1 MRLPLAYMAVL
12 LSGAS
17 AAFAQTATDGMSSMS
32 SGGASTIRGLLSKGY
47 EIKSSV
53 PNGKKFIV
61 FLQKDK
67 SAYACEFATVADSR
81 CEPLN

>member
-1 MRLPLAYMAVL
+1 MRLPLAYLAVL

-17 AAFAQTATDGMSSMS
+17 AAFAQTSDNMSSAS
-32 SGGASTIRGLLSKGY
+32 SGGVSTIRGLLSAGY
-47 EIKSSV
+47 EIKASV

-67 SAYACEFATVADSR
+67 SAYACEFATVVESR

>member
-12 LSGAS
+12 LFGAS
-17 AAFAQTATDGMSSMS
+17 AAYAQTQSDNMSSAS
-32 SGGASTIRGLLSKGY
+32 SGGVSTIRGLLSAGY
-47 EIKSSV
+47 EIKASV

>member
-1 MRLPLAYMAVL
+1 MRLPLAPMAVL
-12 LSGAS
+12 LFGIS
-17 AAFAQTATDGMSSMS
+17 AAFAQGPADMSAVS
-32 SGGASTIRGLLSKGY
+32 SGGASTIRGLLAAGY

-67 SAYACEFATVADSR
+67 SAYACEFATVAESR

>member
-1 MRLPLAYMAVL
+1 MRLPLAYMAAL
-12 LSGAS
+12 LTVGS
-17 AAFAQTATDGMSSMS
+17 AAFAQTAPDAMSSVS
-32 SGGASTIRGLLSKGY
+32 GGGASTIRGLLSKGY

-67 SAYACEFATVADSR
+67 SAYACEFATVVDSR

>member
-1 MRLPLAYMAVL
+1 MRLPLAYMAAL
-12 LSGAS
+12 LTVAS
-17 AAFAQTATDGMSSMS
+17 AAFAQTTPDAMSSV
-32 SGGASTIRGLLSKGY
+32 SGGRASTIRGLLSKGY

-67 SAYACEFATVADSR
+67 SAYACEFATVVDSR

>member
-1 MRLPLAYMAVL
+1 MRLPLATMAVL

-17 AAFAQTATDGMSSMS
+17 AAFAQTATDTMKSVS
-32 SGGASTIRGLLSKGY
+32 SGAGATIRGLLSAGY
-47 EIKSSV
+47 EIKASV
-53 PNGKKFIV
+53 PNGKRFIV

-67 SAYACEFATVADSR
+67 SAYACEFATVAESR